1 MLFGSK
7 IVVILGEIS
16 ETGSMKRINQ
26 TIKLVVQEEISLIA
40 ISISQIHIPGNA
52 GERKVKKLREGL
64 KEMALLGLEE
74 DQEKLGPA
82 VLKTIILMNLRIL
95 KIESKRFLKRKKKN
109 KLRHHPKRKKFTNK
123 LLFRFR
129 NYYLA

>member
-1 MLFGSK
+1 MIRMLFGSK

-64 KEMALLGLEE
+64 KEMAQLGLEE

-95 KIESKRFLKRKKKN
+95 KIENKRLLKRKKKN
-109 KLRHHPKRKKFTNK
+109 
-123 LLFRFR
+123 
-129 NYYLA
+129 